1 MDSAFLRFP
10 WPVDLLTLE
19 ERDALPETDW
29 RRLELVEGLLT
40 ITASLPAH
48 HQCAVMDVC
57 VALAAQLPDEFIA
70 IHRMSVG
77 LGDEPPTV
85 RIPDVVVVRAEAT
98 EPDTHRFA
106 PADLALVVEILS
118 DGTRRIDRVL
128 KFAEYA
134 EAGIPQYWIVDIAE
148 PTTLHAYSLVDDAY
162 ELSTE
167 ASGPTVL
174 EVAGHAVE
182 LDLDALARR

>member
-10 WPVDLLTLE
+10 WPVDLMTLE
-19 ERDALPETDW
+19 EWDALPETDW
-29 RRLELVEGLLT
+29 PRLELVEGLLT
-40 ITASLPAH
+40 TTASLPAH
-48 HQCAVMDVC
+48 HQRAIMDLC
-57 VALAAQLPDEFIA
+57 RALGAQLPGELIA
-70 IHRMSVG
+70 IHRMAVG
-77 LGDEPPTV
+77 LGDVPPTV
-85 RIPDVVVVRAEAT
+85 RIPDVVVARAEAT

-134 EAGIPQYWIVDIAE
+134 EAGIAQYWIVDIAE
-148 PTTLHAYSLVDDAY
+148 PTTLVAYALVNIVY
-162 ELSTE
+162 ELSAET
-167 ASGPTVL
+167 SGRTVL
-174 EVAGHAVE
+174 DVAGHAVE

>member
-1 MDSAFLRFP
+1 VDSAFLRFP
-10 WPVDLLTLE
+10 WPVDLLTLDE
-19 ERDALPETDW
+19 WDALPETDW
-29 RRLELVEGLLT
+29 PRLELVEGLLT

-48 HQCAVMDVC
+48 HQGAVMDVC
-57 VALAAQLPDEFIA
+57 IALDAQLPDELIA

-85 RIPDVVVVRAEAT
+85 RIPDVLVARAAAT
-98 EPDTHRFA
+98 KPDTHRFA
-106 PADLALVVEILS
+106 PNDLALVVEILS

-148 PTTLHAYSLVDDAY
+148 PPTLLAYSLVDGAY

-167 ASGPTVL
+167 ASGRTVL
-174 EVAGHAVE
+174 DVAGHPVE
-182 LDLDALARR
+182 LDLDALATR